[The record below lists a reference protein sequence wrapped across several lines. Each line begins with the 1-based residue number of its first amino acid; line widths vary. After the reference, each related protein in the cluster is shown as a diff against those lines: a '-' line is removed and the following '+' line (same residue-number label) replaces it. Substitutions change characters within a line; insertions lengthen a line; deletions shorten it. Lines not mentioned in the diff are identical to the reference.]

1 MCVFFGESEAEWLLL
16 GSRGGKVFDSVGEG
30 LIVAC
35 GWHNVRE
42 FLCVGGEGGAKAM
55 FGGVSSSFGNGCKGF
70 FVSCPEV
77 SVKFG
82 T

>member
-1 MCVFFGESEAEWLLL
+1 M
-16 GSRGGKVFDSVGEG
+16 
-30 LIVAC
+30 
-35 GWHNVRE
+35 
-42 FLCVGGEGGAKAM
+42 GGEGGAKAM

-82 T
+82 TGCVARCADALKTGFVPALIDGSALGDGALETG